1 MREQYLQ
8 VIISHGLIQA
18 ALWKSIAYSYRQY
31 WYAPAM
37 VIRAHSIWHDNVD
50 EAHYN
55 HSGHSLTCQSALGG
69 ADVAE
74 IHVSTIDEPT
84 SCTQSWGGVGVI
96 GTRNTGNG
104 DKGYERQTNLV
115 ENQPEIW
122 PHFSPLITDLAN
134 NPYLTTFPER
144 YVGGSQLY
152 LFTISFATVWLN

>member
-74 IHVSTIDEPT
+74 IHMSARSTNPQVAYKVKVVLESLGRATREMEIKGMKGKLIWLRISLKSDHILAPLLLISRIT
-84 SCTQSWGGVGVI
+84 HTLQPFPR
-96 GTRNTGNG
+96 GT
-104 DKGYERQTNLV
+104 
-115 ENQPEIW
+115 
-122 PHFSPLITDLAN
+122 
-134 NPYLTTFPER
+134 
-144 YVGGSQLY
+144 
-152 LFTISFATVWLN
+152 